1 MGKKNLVRGTKYNGG
16 EAVRK
21 WNKKLGQYNFDTK
34 SYKNSADSFYI
45 NMGVALILKNV
56 TKVGFGYYINDDDEM
71 SIIALFDGLVYN
83 GGHDVYPAV

>member
-45 NMGVALILKNV
+45 NMGVALILKNF
-56 TKVGFGYYINDDDEM
+56 TKVGFDYYINDEM